1 MTVTPLA
8 LGNSL
13 QGGKYRLDALLSHGG
28 FGVTYRATHTLLH
41 QTMVLKTINPSQH
54 EPQQLAQ
61 IGQRFINE
69 AQRLAKFQHPHIV
82 RVSDCFI
89 EGGLPFIV
97 MDYIPGQ
104 TLAALVRNRPLRP
117 DQAIH
122 YIKQVGSALS
132 LVHEHGLL
140 HRDVKPD
147 NIMLRQDTDSVVL
160 IDFGI
165 AREYTPGK
173 VETNTGMLSAGYA
186 PVEQYLPKHQWS
198 PATDIYALAA
208 TLYALLAAK
217 PPVASVLRDRV
228 PLDSLQK
235 FQRDLPPGLE
245 DAVLAGMALDARDR
259 PQSVA
264 EWLDLLDGTQSGSRR
279 PGVSAMTTSTVAVLP
294 QTRPVIPATQ
304 PDLAQSR
311 KLRSRSSNGQP
322 LWQSPWFWLLG
333 TAIIGSGLGVGLG
346 LWLRQQ
352 TSTPGAP
359 PLIQQDESFPPTRP
373 PVTPQPPTLDLPP
386 ILDSPPPSPLPSP
399 EISPPPPG
407 QNDDQPALDL
417 SSPSPDANGTL
428 PPEATP
434 TPPSQDT
441 PPPEPPPSVSPEP
454 VPVEPPKLPPTPE
467 PKPDAPTPA
476 VTEPKNSASP

>member
-13 QGGKYRLDALLSHGG
+13 QGGKYRLDALLSQGG

-41 QTMVLKTINPSQH
+41 QTMVLKTINPAQH
-54 EPQQLAQ
+54 DPQQLAQ
-61 IGQRFINE
+61 IGQRFIHE

-104 TLAALVRNRPLRP
+104 TLAALVRNRPLSP

-122 YIKQVGSALS
+122 YIKQVGSALA
-132 LVHEHGLL
+132 LVHDHGLL

-147 NIMLRQDTDSVVL
+147 NIMLRQGTDSVVL

-235 FQRDLPPGLE
+235 FQRNLSPGLE
-245 DAVLAGMALDARDR
+245 AAVLAGMALDARDR

-264 EWLDLLDGTQSGSRR
+264 EWLDLLDETESGNGRA
-279 PGVSAMTTSTVAVLP
+279 GVSAMTTSTVAVLP
-294 QTRPVIPATQ
+294 QARPIIPATQ
-304 PDLAQSR
+304 PELASAR
-311 KLRSRSSNGQP
+311 KSRSQP
-322 LWQSPWFWLLG
+322 SSSRSMWHSPWFWLLG
-333 TAIIGSGLGVGLG
+333 TAIVGSGIGAGLG

-352 TSTPGAP
+352 TSIPGAP

-373 PVTPQPPTLDLPP
+373 PVTPQPPVLDLPP
-386 ILDSPPPSPLPSP
+386 PFESSPTPSLPSP
-399 EISPPPPG
+399 EISPPLPEEETPR
-407 QNDDQPALDL
+407 PEL
-417 SSPSPDANGTL
+417 PTPTPDGNGT
-428 PPEATP
+428 PAPEVTP
-434 TPPSQDT
+434 TPPSTET
-441 PPPEPPPSVSPEP
+441 PPPEPAPSVSPEP
-454 VPVEPPKLPPTPE
+454 IPVDPPKPPPAPDPKPDPPTP
-467 PKPDAPTPA
+467 AA
-476 VTEPKNSASP
+476 TEPKNPGNP